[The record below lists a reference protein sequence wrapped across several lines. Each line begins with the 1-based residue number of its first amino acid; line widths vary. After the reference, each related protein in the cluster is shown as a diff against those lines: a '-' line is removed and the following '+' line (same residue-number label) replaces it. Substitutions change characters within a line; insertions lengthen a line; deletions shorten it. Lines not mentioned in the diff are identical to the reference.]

1 MKIASGTILLI
12 VDGAKMLLLKNEG
25 SAVCPELKVL
35 VHRTIDNPANREQRT
50 DAPGVSYSSAGP
62 ERSTYEE
69 ADLHQQKEDRFAVE
83 AAGALA
89 ELAVKED
96 GDIIVVAPP
105 STLSTLRYHYDRATQ
120 DKLVAEID
128 KNLAGHP
135 TSHIAELV
143 GAWTPSQ

>member
-1 MKIASGTILLI
+1 M
-12 VDGAKMLLLKNEG
+12 
-25 SAVCPELKVL
+25 
-35 VHRTIDNPANREQRT
+35 HRTIDNPANREQRT

-69 ADLHQQKEDRFAVE
+69 ADLHRQKEDRFAVE

-105 STLSTLRYHYDRATQ
+105 STLSTLRHHYDRATQ

-143 GAWTPSQ
+143 GAWTPSR

>member
-1 MKIASGTILLI
+1 MKISSGTILLI

-25 SAVCPELKVL
+25 SAACPDLKVL

-50 DAPGVSYSSAGP
+50 DAPGVGYSSAGP

-83 AAGALA
+83 AASALA
-89 ELAVKED
+89 ELAVRED
-96 GDIIVVAPP
+96 GHIVVVAPP
-105 STLSTLRYHYDRATQ
+105 STLSTLRHHYDRATQ

-128 KNLAGHP
+128 KDLTGHS

-143 GAWTPSQ
+143 GAWTPS

>member
-25 SAVCPELKVL
+25 GAACPELKVL

-50 DAPGVSYSSAGP
+50 DAPGLGYSSAGP
-62 ERSTYEE
+62 KRSTYEE
-69 ADLHQQKEDRFAVE
+69 VDLHRQKEDRFAVE

-89 ELAVKED
+89 ELAARED

-105 STLSTLRYHYDRATQ
+105 STLSTLRHHYDRATQ
-120 DKLVAEID
+120 EKLIVEID
-128 KNLAGHP
+128 KDLTGHP
-135 TSHIAELV
+135 MSHIRELIE
-143 GAWTPSQ
+143 AWAPSP